1 MTTVND
7 LLDILILEEI
17 GEHQF
22 KGLSKT
28 VGSPTVFGGQVL
40 AQAINAAARTIKN
53 NRISSQYNDMRGDFA
68 FARDLAI
75 TRNFAVTLSSNNG
88 NDWSNGWSVVSPTGV
103 ARVSFAN
110 NVAINASV
118 ASITYRSDGT
128 ANVTAST
135 AFKICD
141 DRTGSYGN
149 QMNVNFAGRVNLTKG
164 VSCP

>member
-1 MTTVND
+1 MNKNNHGFT
-7 LLDILILEEI
+7 LIELIVTLAVI
-17 GEHQF
+17 G
-22 KGLSKT
+22 
-28 VGSPTVFGGQVL
+28 VL
-40 AQAINAAARTIKN
+40 FALAAPNLQTTIKN

-75 TRNFAVTLSSNNG
+75 TRNFAVTLSSNSG